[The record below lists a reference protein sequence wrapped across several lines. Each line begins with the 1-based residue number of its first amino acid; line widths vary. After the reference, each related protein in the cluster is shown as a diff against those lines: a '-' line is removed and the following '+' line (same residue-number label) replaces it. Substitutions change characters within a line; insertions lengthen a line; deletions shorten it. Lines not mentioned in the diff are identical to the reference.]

1 MTEFLT
7 YFSNREIALFV
18 WIFILIVAMSIS
30 KSIRKSMGRVLKI
43 FFSKTILTT
52 FALFILYVSIVLFG
66 LQKIGFWD
74 WSLLKDTIFWTF
86 GFAIVLV
93 FRANKTKRISDFK
106 TILKDAVKWT
116 IVVEFLVA
124 FYTFSLNTELII
136 LPILFFIGMLQAYSD
151 TDTKYSQ
158 VSKLLKTVSSLT
170 GLVILGYVTYK
181 TFYQGGELISIGNFK
196 SLILPIILTALFIPF
211 VYLLSVFMIYEETFV
226 NLKIFIKDDKLRK
239 HLKRQT
245 LKIAKLNLD
254 KLSNIS
260 ENIIKERPYT
270 LEDSFEKIK
279 NMSDRKQKLLNR

>member
-52 FALFILYVSIVLFG
+52 FALFILYASIVVFG